1 MKQYLL
7 ISTTSLFLFGQLLSQ
22 NGETVSESFHSNF
35 GVQEI
40 VEVGTPIKKTQSISR
55 DESNSQ
61 KIDVNESEERKIISE
76 PILGTPL
83 GSLKNAPPLALPSNE
98 KSLEESFQPLED
110 SNTPAAETSG
120 LSFITSLQIGL
131 RAYNTSNVL
140 RQRNSLAENS
150 GVFEANAGLGFST
163 TNIELGKYVT
173 MIPRIDLFM
182 QLANYQ
188 ERPELLDYR
197 FGMAKGNLQ
206 FGFPKDWSVNFSLDY
221 NVLHS
226 LETKER
232 FFDSVSPGLSLQKL
246 FPITE
251 ESFFIIESSIRSANM
266 DAVKVFEAAGIF
278 PDSGNNYQTSLS
290 ATYIH
295 QFGNDMEWTLMP
307 RIAIN
312 RTNYTV
318 SPNTG
323 RLDYLFTGGA
333 SLIYQWN
340 EWFGMQVFWTYSSM
354 SSDTI
359 DDFNVHDFGAVIS
372 SSYQF

>member
-1 MKQYLL
+1 M
-7 ISTTSLFLFGQLLSQ
+7 
-22 NGETVSESFHSNF
+22 
-35 GVQEI
+35 
-40 VEVGTPIKKTQSISR
+40 
-55 DESNSQ
+55 
-61 KIDVNESEERKIISE
+61 
-76 PILGTPL
+76 
-83 GSLKNAPPLALPSNE
+83 ALPSNE

-120 LSFITSLQIGL
+120 LSFNTSLQIGL

-150 GVFEANAGLGFST
+150 GVFEANAGLGLST

-251 ESFFIIESSIRSANM
+251 ESFFIIESSISPNM
-266 DAVKVFEAAGIF
+266 DAVKVFELRF
-278 PDSGNNYQTSLS
+278 SVENNYQTSL
-290 ATYIH
+290 
-295 QFGNDMEWTLMP
+295 
-307 RIAIN
+307 
-312 RTNYTV
+312 
-318 SPNTG
+318 
-323 RLDYLFTGGA
+323 
-333 SLIYQWN
+333 
-340 EWFGMQVFWTYSSM
+340 
-354 SSDTI
+354 
-359 DDFNVHDFGAVIS
+359 
-372 SSYQF
+372 

>member
-1 MKQYLL
+1 
-7 ISTTSLFLFGQLLSQ
+7 
-22 NGETVSESFHSNF
+22 
-35 GVQEI
+35 
-40 VEVGTPIKKTQSISR
+40 
-55 DESNSQ
+55 
-61 KIDVNESEERKIISE
+61 
-76 PILGTPL
+76 
-83 GSLKNAPPLALPSNE
+83 
-98 KSLEESFQPLED
+98 
-110 SNTPAAETSG
+110 
-120 LSFITSLQIGL
+120 
-131 RAYNTSNVL
+131 
-140 RQRNSLAENS
+140 
-150 GVFEANAGLGFST
+150 
-163 TNIELGKYVT
+163 
-173 MIPRIDLFM
+173 M

-206 FGFPKDWSVNFSLDY
+206 FGFPKDWSVNFYLDY

-359 DDFNVHDFGAVIS
+359 DDFDVNDLGVALSG
-372 SSYQF
+372 SYRF

>member
-1 MKQYLL
+1 MKKHLL
-7 ISTTSLFLFGQLLSQ
+7 ISTTSLFWVGQLLSQ

-61 KIDVNESEERKIISE
+61 KIDVNESEERKIISK

-83 GSLKNAPPLALPSNE
+83 GSLKNAPPLALPVNE

-120 LSFITSLQIGL
+120 LSFNTSLQIGL

-150 GVFEANAGLGFST
+150 GVFEANAGLGLST

-246 FPITE
+246 FPLTE

-290 ATYIH
+290 AYIH

-307 RIAIN
+307 RLLSTVPI
-312 RTNYTV
+312 TV

-359 DDFNVHDFGAVIS
+359 DDFDVHDFGAVIS